1 MRFKLLAGVLGAVVA
16 TMAQGV
22 TTRLDSEFFAFY
34 QARPFAFNTSGRWDP
49 PPITFS
55 LGVSGGKFVVDARTA
70 SSIIPPPCRALYSSE
85 LPPKVDAFTPPSSV
99 LGGES
104 IQNLMLWG
112 EECNVMIWM
121 TGQRDP
127 QFSFKDLLPPNNNQ
141 SASMGI
147 IEFSNKSNGEM
158 ATIEF
163 AVLVEEVPIEQKGGL

>member
-22 TTRLDSEFFAFY
+22 TTRLDDEYFAFN
-34 QARPFAFNTSGRWDP
+34 QAQPFAFNTSGHWGSP
-49 PPITFS
+49 SITFS
-55 LGVSGGKFVVDARTA
+55 LGVSDNKFVVDARTA

-85 LPPKVDAFTPPSSV
+85 LPPKVEAFTPPSSV

-112 EECNVMIWM
+112 KECNVKIWM

-141 SASMGI
+141 SASKGI
-147 IEFSNKSNGEM
+147 IEFINKRNEEI

-163 AVLVEEVPIEQKGGL
+163 AVLVEDAPIKQKGSL